1 MKYYFILELI
11 MKLLYLLFEHIQ
23 SKFIEPNLYIFYKFL
38 NSENFFSDNLP
49 IIINDKSILRWIKN

>member
-1 MKYYFILELI
+1 MKYYLILELI

-38 NSENFFSDNLP
+38 NSDSFQ
-49 IIINDKSILRWIKN
+49 IIFQL

>member
-23 SKFIEPNLYIFYKFL
+23 SKFIESNLHVFYKFL
-38 NSENFFSDNLP
+38 NSDSFQ
-49 IIINDKSILRWIKN
+49 IIFQL